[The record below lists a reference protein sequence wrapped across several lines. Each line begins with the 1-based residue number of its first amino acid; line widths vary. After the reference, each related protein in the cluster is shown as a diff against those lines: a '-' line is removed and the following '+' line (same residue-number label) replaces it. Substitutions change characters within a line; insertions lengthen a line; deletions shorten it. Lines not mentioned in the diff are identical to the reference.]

1 MKKLPEYITEKL
13 LIFPS
18 QVNEKLVINKNTKI
32 FTANEDFYEKFKDFF
47 TRKDWWKS
55 ENIDSI
61 CNLLVK
67 DKDAIPYLKEFF
79 GDDSLNFKYVDKRS
93 DFPLWED
100 MLDFI
105 KSNDDMEFVY
115 NNSPI
120 YDNDQ
125 YVLCLFETE
134 ELKIFIWGW
143 TPIKAGHLGH
153 IAYQK
158 KQ

>member
-1 MKKLPEYITEKL
+1 MKNLSNYIKSDKSSLISLSEKL
-13 LIFPS
+13 LI
-18 QVNEKLVINKNTKI
+18 NKNI
-32 FTANEDFYEKFKDFF
+32 RIANANEDFYEKFKDFF
-47 TRKDWWKS
+47 TGKDWWKS

-61 CNLLVK
+61 CNLIVR

-100 MLDFI
+100 MLNFI

-120 YDNDQ
+120 YNNDQ

-134 ELKIFIWGW
+134 EIKIFIWGW
-143 TPIKAGHLGH
+143 TPIKSGHLGH